1 MTFENLCV
9 SHFQS
14 RVLSV
19 IFVFNGIRHW
29 LLNRLSTKTSCCW
42 SSVSYALKLLTQ
54 NFLRLCRQEKCSSLV
69 RTRTETSR
77 SQSFEVRTGAVG
89 NKGLVHKSSTSLLSI
104 NFRLRGFLLF
114 RYLKIGWVLS
124 SGWTQSWISLLL
136 LTVTDVST
144 TCAVVTFR
152 VIWRWLPSS
161 DFDSDSLTPTAQVVE
176 TSVTVNNN
184 SPIQDYVHPDDQTQ
198 PTFEM
203 TPGFKPFT
211 VFRYCS
217 NACPQCHKE
226 RHRNL
231 SNIWQSTFKIGEA
244 QIRDITE
251 TAPKSP
257 FLCVCV
263 CVKKKKKN
271 LFGYGFNAGARAIRC
286 TVDIGLNTSGAFWLA
301 FVSVI
306 SVAILLVK

>member
-1 MTFENLCV
+1 M
-9 SHFQS
+9 
-14 RVLSV
+14 
-19 IFVFNGIRHW
+19 
-29 LLNRLSTKTSCCW
+29 
-42 SSVSYALKLLTQ
+42 
-54 NFLRLCRQEKCSSLV
+54 
-69 RTRTETSR
+69 
-77 SQSFEVRTGAVG
+77 
-89 NKGLVHKSSTSLLSI
+89 HKSSTSLLSI

-114 RYLKIGWVLS
+114 RYLKVGWVWS
-124 SGWTQSWISLLL
+124 SGWTQSWIGLLL

-144 TCAVVTFR
+144 TCAVA
-152 VIWRWLPSS
+152 SS

-184 SPIQDYVHPDDQTQ
+184 SPIQDYVHPDEQTQ
-198 PTFEM
+198 PTLEM

-231 SNIWQSTFKIGEA
+231 SNIWQSRFKIGEA

-251 TAPKSP
+251 TVPKSP

-263 CVKKKKKN
+263 CVCVYVKKKI